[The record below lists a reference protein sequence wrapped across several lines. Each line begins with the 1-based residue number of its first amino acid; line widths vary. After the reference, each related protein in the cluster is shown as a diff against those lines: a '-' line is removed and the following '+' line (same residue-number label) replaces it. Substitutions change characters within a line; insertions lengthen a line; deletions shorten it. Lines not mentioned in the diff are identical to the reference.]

1 MAPPRSHKTFI
12 SFADRLTPS
21 TIIESLGIS
30 PETFTQLQRKINFD
44 GRCEDVI
51 VQLIRERIYYVIL
64 IEKFAHS
71 FDGGQNGK
79 NAEKIGELIG
89 FSKLQKKDEF
99 NQVMKL
105 KAEEYPDFFHK
116 SSRDIIDVA
125 VLKKSLKINIF
136 AKLKSMGKR
145 WLGFGPN
152 YKTKESSHLQN
163 VSKMFH
169 YLCCIRTTSPLTSR
183 TIGTIVL
190 PITRFEQIRTIKI
203 TSRKTTRKPKSNE
216 KTEEIKPKDDKRI
229 KEESKTEREANERLD
244 KINKMK
250 EESIADRLS
259 PAVIQESLGVSSEL
273 FAELQKKIDFHG
285 DPFNVISKLVE
296 ERVFPFTMCY
306 RYERA
311 YGAEHMEGYTQMTL
325 LEFEVIYGIL
335 EEHDDDIVNTLR

>member
-1 MAPPRSHKTFI
+1 MSSRISLLLRSISRYDGITGSCKRWPQASFQISRSLKTIKSPKDIARSKGKKPPVQKPNKPNSSLEATLINSIKDNKEIKLRNTLREEFAKYGMAPPRSHKTFI

-21 TIIESLGIS
+21 TIIESLGIT
-30 PETFTQLQRKINFD
+30 PETFIQLQRKINFD

-79 NAEKIGELIG
+79 NAEKVGELIG

-145 WLGFGPN
+145 WLGF
-152 YKTKESSHLQN
+152 
-163 VSKMFH
+163 SK
-169 YLCCIRTTSPLTSR
+169 
-183 TIGTIVL
+183 
-190 PITRFEQIRTIKI
+190 
-203 TSRKTTRKPKSNE
+203 
-216 KTEEIKPKDDKRI
+216 
-229 KEESKTEREANERLD
+229 
-244 KINKMK
+244 
-250 EESIADRLS
+250 
-259 PAVIQESLGVSSEL
+259 
-273 FAELQKKIDFHG
+273 
-285 DPFNVISKLVE
+285 
-296 ERVFPFTMCY
+296 
-306 RYERA
+306 
-311 YGAEHMEGYTQMTL
+311 
-325 LEFEVIYGIL
+325 
-335 EEHDDDIVNTLR
+335 